1 MRIGI
6 IGTGN
11 IGGSLVRHLS
21 RAGHDVKVANSRGP
35 ETIEADLLAH
45 GARAV
50 TAAEA
55 AQDVQVLILSVPLGA
70 IPHLADIVRTLPE
83 SATVID
89 TSNYYPQRDGEGF
102 PPEGTV
108 ESVWVT
114 EQLGRPV
121 VKAWNSIGASP
132 LAEKGRPAGTEGRVA
147 LPVAADREEDR
158 TRAHAL
164 VDATGFD
171 PYDAGPLA
179 ESWRQQPGTPCYG
192 TDLTLGELPQ
202 ALATADA
209 EHAPR
214 RRDIYVDAAAERLG
228 SGISPD
234 ADWGVALA
242 RLLFR

>member
-1 MRIGI
+1 MDIGI

-21 RAGHDVKVANSRGP
+21 RAGHQVKVANSRGP
-35 ETIEADLLAH
+35 ETIDADLLAH

-55 AQDVQVLILSVPLGA
+55 AQDVEVLILSVPLGA
-70 IPHLADIVRTLPE
+70 VPGLADVVSALPE
-83 SATVID
+83 TATVID
-89 TSNYYPQRDGEGF
+89 TSNYYPQRDGDGF
-102 PPEGTV
+102 LPEGTV
-108 ESVWVT
+108 ESVWVS

-121 VKAWNSIGASP
+121 VKAWNSIGAAP
-132 LAEKGRPAGTEGRVA
+132 LAQEGRPAGEEGRIA
-147 LPVAADREEDR
+147 LPVAADRGEDR
-158 TRAHAL
+158 ERAHAL

-171 PYDAGPLA
+171 AYDAGPLA

-192 TDLTLGELPQ
+192 TNLTLEELPG
-202 ALATADA
+202 ALASADR
-209 EHAPR
+209 ERAPR

-234 ADWGVALA
+234 AEWGVALA
-242 RLLFR
+242 RLLFL